1 MIPAR
6 HCHTPLIMRILEV
19 GILAMSILCFVD
31 AHGNLSNADL
41 EALLHPDGDIN
52 IQTILAPLLR
62 PRVPETLGSEI
73 ARNHIIQFFNSALPL
88 WTTELQVSSS
98 KTPVSGSQRI
108 PFVNIIAYRS
118 PPGVN
123 ETDVGW
129 LTLVAHYDSLKDPE
143 GFIGAI
149 DSAAP
154 CSIIMNAVRSIDAA
168 LTRKWDNMS
177 SIPADTHE
185 QYGIQV
191 IFTDGEES
199 FGNTLTANDGLYGSR
214 SLAAHWAVDKYPSTA
229 KYETRLSSISLLVL
243 LDLLGAKNPQIA
255 SYYPVTHFD
264 YQRLAALESRLR
276 ELGQL
281 KSSGI
286 HGKSW
291 FVDRTT
297 DVRSLKRQPVEDDQ
311 VPFSGLGV
319 KVLHVIDAD
328 PTTGEFPSVWHTPDD
343 DENHLDFDTIRDWS
357 LLITAFA
364 AEWLGLQGFM
374 DN

>member
-1 MIPAR
+1 
-6 HCHTPLIMRILEV
+6 MRILKV
-19 GILAMSILCFVD
+19 GILAMPLLCFVD
-31 AHGNLSNADL
+31 AYGNLSNADL
-41 EALLHPDGDIN
+41 ETLLRADDDIN

-62 PRVPETLGSEI
+62 PRIPGTLGSEI
-73 ARNHIIQFFNSALPL
+73 VRKHIIQFFNSALPL
-88 WTTELQVSSS
+88 WKTELQESSS
-98 KTPVSGSQRI
+98 KTPISGSQRI

-129 LTLVAHYDSLKDPE
+129 LTLVAHYDSLKEPE

-154 CSIIMNAVRSIDAA
+154 CSIIMNAVRNIDAA
-168 LTRKWDNMS
+168 LSRKWDNMS
-177 SIPADTHE
+177 SSPADTHE

-199 FGNTLTANDGLYGSR
+199 FANTLIASDGLYGSR

-243 LDLLGAKNPQIA
+243 LDLLGSKNPQIG
-255 SYYPVTHFD
+255 SYYPVTHSD

-281 KSSGI
+281 KSSVMQDR
-286 HGKSW
+286 SW

-297 DVRSLKRQPVEDDQ
+297 DVRSLNRHPVEDDQ

-328 PTTGEFPSVWHTPDD
+328 PATGEFPSVWHTHED
-343 DENHLDFDTIRDWS
+343 DENHLDLDTIQDWS
-357 LLITAFA
+357 HLITAFA
-364 AEWLGLQGFM
+364 AEWLELQGYM
-374 DN
+374 SK

>member
-1 MIPAR
+1 
-6 HCHTPLIMRILEV
+6 MRILEV
-19 GILAMSILCFVD
+19 GILAMSLLCFVD

-255 SYYPVTHFD
+255 SYYP
-264 YQRLAALESRLR
+264 E
-276 ELGQL
+276 
-281 KSSGI
+281 
-286 HGKSW
+286 
-291 FVDRTT
+291 
-297 DVRSLKRQPVEDDQ
+297 RQPVEDDQ